1 MPGGRWIGGSLRA
14 GLPVLSRSRRWRPND
29 GRYQARSCVLRRLIW
44 PYLRFGPRTA
54 RWRQQQGFGVST
66 RPTQHR
72 RAIWALP
79 TPATRETGS
88 VGTREKKQKKRPLPR
103 PLALGRLRILSGP
116 KKARSRG
123 PAAGNPHITRSR
135 ERAESSKTNPLQT
148 QASRVEP
155 AARRLLVSSG
165 PARAAATSKEWEAGR
180 RRRRCC
186 R

>member
-1 MPGGRWIGGSLRA
+1 MVAGSAVRCARA
-14 GLPVLSRSRRWRPND
+14 GSDCRELGAGAKTRWPTSGKRQCLAKINI
-29 GRYQARSCVLRRLIW
+29 G
-44 PYLRFGPRTA
+44 LRFGPRTA

-66 RPTQHR
+66 PPTQHR

-103 PLALGRLRILSGP
+103 PLALGRLRIVSGR

-123 PAAGNPHITRSR
+123 PAAGNPHIARSR
-135 ERAESSKTNPLQT
+135 ESRKQKNRPLDA
-148 QASRVEP
+148 QASRVES
-155 AARRLLVSSG
+155 AARRLLVSG
-165 PARAAATSKEWEAGR
+165 RPARAAATAKEWTTGR